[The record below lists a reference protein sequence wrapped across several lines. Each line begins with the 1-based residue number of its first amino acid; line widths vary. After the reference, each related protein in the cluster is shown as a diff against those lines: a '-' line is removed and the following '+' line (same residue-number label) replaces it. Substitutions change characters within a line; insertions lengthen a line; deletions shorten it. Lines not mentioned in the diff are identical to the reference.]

1 VAFGI
6 EPGEVLGIIGPSGA
20 GKSTLA
26 RHIVGVLSP
35 SAGAVRLDGSDVSVW
50 ARTTLGQHLGYLP
63 QDIELFADTIAAN
76 ISRFQEGEDKEAI
89 LAAQMAGVHDMI
101 VRLPNGYDTQVGE
114 GGAILSGG
122 YRQRIGLARAVY
134 GNPSLVVLDEPSSN
148 LDADG
153 DAALTDCIMQLKQ
166 RGTTVVIISH
176 RPSTIGV
183 VDKILLLKDGVAE
196 MFGPRAEVMARLT
209 RAVPVH
215 AVQGT
220 ASSEQGMTI
229 LDVTNREMRLGAI
242 SPGRKISS
250 GDDAPSDSIRRV
262 ALAGWLIIAV
272 FFGGIGSWAA
282 TAPLN
287 GAVVGNAVV
296 KVDGNRKSV
305 QHLDGGIVKEL
316 RIKEGDKV
324 NAGDILVVLDE
335 TQAQAEYDVLSQ
347 QYMVLRATEVRL
359 LTELD
364 RGTELVMPQDLK
376 ARPDDSYFKSVW
388 NGQVS
393 QFQSRLAAIEG
404 QRSVIREKINQLGSQ
419 ITGAQAQVKSFTDQ
433 ITSVHAEAKDIAPLV
448 ERGLIARPRILQLE
462 RTAFGLEGQ
471 IADANANIAKARQA
485 IAEQQQQIA
494 QLDNDR
500 MADITKDLRDTQ
512 AKMLEVIPKAM
523 NAKAVLGRMEIR
535 SPYAGRVV
543 ALTVFSVGGVIQRGE
558 KILDIVPDQ
567 DSLTIEAQIAVED
580 ISDIKPNMRA
590 EVHLTA
596 YKQRIVP
603 IIHGDVIQVSADR
616 LTDPK
621 TNNPYYIAFVR
632 VDQDE
637 LAAMPNIKLYPG
649 MPATVMIP
657 TIQRTA
663 FDYIVGPLVMS
674 FNHSF
679 RQK

>member
-1 VAFGI
+1 MSFLDATAQAMRAAVI
-6 EPGEVLGIIGPSGA
+6 PSGEKTPA
-20 GKSTLA
+20 G
-26 RHIVGVLSP
+26 
-35 SAGAVRLDGSDVSVW
+35 DG
-50 ARTTLGQHLGYLP
+50 
-63 QDIELFADTIAAN
+63 
-76 ISRFQEGEDKEAI
+76 
-89 LAAQMAGVHDMI
+89 
-101 VRLPNGYDTQVGE
+101 
-114 GGAILSGG
+114 
-122 YRQRIGLARAVY
+122 
-134 GNPSLVVLDEPSSN
+134 
-148 LDADG
+148 
-153 DAALTDCIMQLKQ
+153 
-166 RGTTVVIISH
+166 
-176 RPSTIGV
+176 
-183 VDKILLLKDGVAE
+183 
-196 MFGPRAEVMARLT
+196 
-209 RAVPVH
+209 
-215 AVQGT
+215 
-220 ASSEQGMTI
+220 
-229 LDVTNREMRLGAI
+229 
-242 SPGRKISS
+242 
-250 GDDAPSDSIRRV
+250 APSDSIKHV
-262 ALAGWLIIAV
+262 ALAGWIIIAL

-282 TAPLN
+282 IAPLN
-287 GAVVGNAVV
+287 GAIVGNAII

-305 QHLDGGIVKEL
+305 QHLDGGIVKDL

-324 NAGDILVVLDE
+324 NTGDVLIVLDE

-347 QYMVLRATEVRL
+347 QYMVLRATEARL

-364 RGTELVMPQDLK
+364 HGSELVMPEDLK
-376 ARPDDSYFKSVW
+376 KEGSYFKSVW
-388 NGQVS
+388 SGQVS
-393 QFQSRLAAIEG
+393 QFDSRRAALEG
-404 QRSVIREKINQLGSQ
+404 QRNVIREKINQLGSQ
-419 ITGAQAQVKSFTDQ
+419 IVGGEAQVKAFTDQ
-433 ITSVHAEAKDIAPLV
+433 ISSIRAEAKDIAPLV

-471 IADANANIAKARQA
+471 IADATANIAKARQA

-500 MADITKDLRDTQ
+500 MADVTKDLRDTQ

-580 ISDIKPNMRA
+580 ISDIRPNMRA

-621 TNNPYYIAFVR
+621 TNNPYYVAFVR
-632 VDQDE
+632 IDAEE

-663 FDYIVGPLVMS
+663 LDYIVGPLVMS

>member
-1 VAFGI
+1 V
-6 EPGEVLGIIGPSGA
+6 PGDGA
-20 GKSTLA
+20 
-26 RHIVGVLSP
+26 
-35 SAGAVRLDGSDVSVW
+35 
-50 ARTTLGQHLGYLP
+50 
-63 QDIELFADTIAAN
+63 
-76 ISRFQEGEDKEAI
+76 
-89 LAAQMAGVHDMI
+89 
-101 VRLPNGYDTQVGE
+101 PN
-114 GGAILSGG
+114 
-122 YRQRIGLARAVY
+122 
-134 GNPSLVVLDEPSSN
+134 
-148 LDADG
+148 
-153 DAALTDCIMQLKQ
+153 
-166 RGTTVVIISH
+166 
-176 RPSTIGV
+176 
-183 VDKILLLKDGVAE
+183 
-196 MFGPRAEVMARLT
+196 
-209 RAVPVH
+209 
-215 AVQGT
+215 
-220 ASSEQGMTI
+220 
-229 LDVTNREMRLGAI
+229 
-242 SPGRKISS
+242 
-250 GDDAPSDSIRRV
+250 DSIKRV

-272 FFGGIGSWAA
+272 FFGGIGAWAA

-296 KVDGNRKSV
+296 KVEGNRKSV
-305 QHLDGGIVKEL
+305 QHLDGGIIKEL

-324 NAGDILVVLDE
+324 SAGDTLVVLDE
-335 TQAQAEYDVLSQ
+335 TQPRAEYDILSQ
-347 QYMVLRATEVRL
+347 QYVVLRATEVRL

-364 RGTELVMPQDLK
+364 HSSELLMPEDLK
-376 ARPDDSYFKSVW
+376 TQDSYFKSVW
-388 NGQVS
+388 NGQVN
-393 QFQSRLAAIEG
+393 QFESRRAALEG

-419 ITGAQAQVKSFTDQ
+419 IVGAEAQVKAFTDQ
-433 ITSVHAEAKDIAPLV
+433 ISSVRAEAKDIAPLV
-448 ERGLIARPRILQLE
+448 ARGLIARPRILQLE

-500 MADITKDLRDTQ
+500 MADVTKDLRDTQ

-558 KILDIVPDQ
+558 KILDIVPDR
-567 DSLTIEAQIAVED
+567 DLLTIEAQIAVED
-580 ISDIKPNMRA
+580 ISDIRPNMRA

-621 TNNPYYIAFVR
+621 TNNPYYVAFVR
-632 VDQDE
+632 VDEAE

-663 FDYIVGPLVMS
+663 LDYIVGPLVMS
-674 FNHSF
+674 FNHAF

>member
-1 VAFGI
+1 MSFLDATAQAIRAAVI
-6 EPGEVLGIIGPSGA
+6 PSGEKTPA
-20 GKSTLA
+20 S
-26 RHIVGVLSP
+26 
-35 SAGAVRLDGSDVSVW
+35 DG
-50 ARTTLGQHLGYLP
+50 
-63 QDIELFADTIAAN
+63 
-76 ISRFQEGEDKEAI
+76 
-89 LAAQMAGVHDMI
+89 
-101 VRLPNGYDTQVGE
+101 
-114 GGAILSGG
+114 
-122 YRQRIGLARAVY
+122 
-134 GNPSLVVLDEPSSN
+134 
-148 LDADG
+148 
-153 DAALTDCIMQLKQ
+153 
-166 RGTTVVIISH
+166 
-176 RPSTIGV
+176 
-183 VDKILLLKDGVAE
+183 
-196 MFGPRAEVMARLT
+196 
-209 RAVPVH
+209 
-215 AVQGT
+215 
-220 ASSEQGMTI
+220 
-229 LDVTNREMRLGAI
+229 
-242 SPGRKISS
+242 
-250 GDDAPSDSIRRV
+250 APSDSIKQV
-262 ALAGWLIIAV
+262 ALAGWIIIAL

-287 GAVVGNAVV
+287 GAIVGNAII

-305 QHLDGGIVKEL
+305 QHLDGGIVKDL

-324 NAGDILVVLDE
+324 NTGDVLIVLDE
-335 TQAQAEYDVLSQ
+335 TQARAEYDVLSQ
-347 QYMVLRATEVRL
+347 QYMVLRATEARL

-364 RGTELVMPQDLK
+364 HGSELVMPEDLK
-376 ARPDDSYFKSVW
+376 KEGSYFKSVW
-388 NGQVS
+388 SGQVS
-393 QFQSRLAAIEG
+393 QFDSRRAALEG
-404 QRSVIREKINQLGSQ
+404 QRNVIREKINQLGSQ
-419 ITGAQAQVKSFTDQ
+419 IVGGEAQVKAFTDQ
-433 ITSVHAEAKDIAPLV
+433 ISSIRAEAKDIAPLV

-471 IADANANIAKARQA
+471 IADATANIAKARQA

-500 MADITKDLRDTQ
+500 MADVTKDLRDTQ

-580 ISDIKPNMRA
+580 ISDIRPNMRA

-621 TNNPYYIAFVR
+621 TNNPYYVAFVR
-632 VDQDE
+632 IDAEE

-663 FDYIVGPLVMS
+663 LDYIVGPLVMS

>member
-1 VAFGI
+1 MT
-6 EPGEVLGIIGPSGA
+6 VL
-20 GKSTLA
+20 
-26 RHIVGVLSP
+26 
-35 SAGAVRLDGSDVSVW
+35 DVVTR
-50 ARTTLGQHLGYLP
+50 ATQGMR
-63 QDIELFADTIAAN
+63 AIAN
-76 ISRFQEGEDKEAI
+76 SREKPI
-89 LAAQMAGVHDMI
+89 
-101 VRLPNGYDTQVGE
+101 TGE
-114 GGAILSGG
+114 G
-122 YRQRIGLARAVY
+122 
-134 GNPSLVVLDEPSSN
+134 
-148 LDADG
+148 
-153 DAALTDCIMQLKQ
+153 
-166 RGTTVVIISH
+166 
-176 RPSTIGV
+176 
-183 VDKILLLKDGVAE
+183 
-196 MFGPRAEVMARLT
+196 
-209 RAVPVH
+209 
-215 AVQGT
+215 
-220 ASSEQGMTI
+220 
-229 LDVTNREMRLGAI
+229 
-242 SPGRKISS
+242 
-250 GDDAPSDSIRRV
+250 APSDSIRNV
-262 ALAGWLIIAV
+262 ALAGWLIIAI

-296 KVDGNRKSV
+296 KVEGNRKSV

-316 RIKEGDKV
+316 RVKEGDKV

-335 TQAQAEYDVLSQ
+335 TQARAEYDVLSQ
-347 QYMVLRATEVRL
+347 QYMVLRATEARL

-364 RGTELVMPQDLK
+364 RGSELVMPEDLK
-376 ARPDDSYFKSVW
+376 TQDSYFKSVW
-388 NGQVS
+388 NGQIS
-393 QFQSRLAAIEG
+393 QFESRRAAIEG

-419 ITGAQAQVKSFTDQ
+419 IIGAEAQVKAFTGQ
-433 ITSVHAEAKDIAPLV
+433 ISSVRAEAKDIAPLV

-500 MADITKDLRDTQ
+500 MADVTKDLRDTQ

-523 NAKAVLGRMEIR
+523 NAKAALGRMEIR

-543 ALTVFSVGGVIQRGE
+543 ALTVFSVGGVVQRGE
-558 KILDIVPDQ
+558 KILDIVPD

-580 ISDIKPNMRA
+580 ISDIRPNMRA

-621 TNNPYYIAFVR
+621 TNNPYYVAFVR
-632 VDQDE
+632 VDASE

-657 TIQRTA
+657 TVQRTA
-663 FDYIVGPLVMS
+663 LDYIVGPLVMS

>member
-1 VAFGI
+1 
-6 EPGEVLGIIGPSGA
+6 
-20 GKSTLA
+20 
-26 RHIVGVLSP
+26 
-35 SAGAVRLDGSDVSVW
+35 
-50 ARTTLGQHLGYLP
+50 
-63 QDIELFADTIAAN
+63 
-76 ISRFQEGEDKEAI
+76 
-89 LAAQMAGVHDMI
+89 
-101 VRLPNGYDTQVGE
+101 
-114 GGAILSGG
+114 
-122 YRQRIGLARAVY
+122 
-134 GNPSLVVLDEPSSN
+134 
-148 LDADG
+148 
-153 DAALTDCIMQLKQ
+153 
-166 RGTTVVIISH
+166 
-176 RPSTIGV
+176 
-183 VDKILLLKDGVAE
+183 
-196 MFGPRAEVMARLT
+196 
-209 RAVPVH
+209 
-215 AVQGT
+215 
-220 ASSEQGMTI
+220 MTI
-229 LDVTNREMRLGAI
+229 LDIADREMRLGAI
-242 SPGRKISS
+242 SPGRKISP
-250 GDDAPSDSIRRV
+250 GDEAPSDSIRHV
-262 ALAGWLIIAV
+262 ALAGWLIIAI

-316 RIKEGDKV
+316 YVKEGDKV
-324 NAGDILVVLDE
+324 GAGDVLVVLDE

-347 QYMVLRATEVRL
+347 QYMVLRATEARL

-364 RGTELVMPQDLK
+364 HRSELVMPEDLK
-376 ARPDDSYFKSVW
+376 TQDSYFKSVW
-388 NGQVS
+388 NGQIS
-393 QFQSRLAAIEG
+393 QFESRRAAIEG

-419 ITGAQAQVKSFTDQ
+419 IVGAQAQVKSFTDQ
-433 ITSVHAEAKDIAPLV
+433 ITSVRAEAENIKPLV
-448 ERGLIARPRILQLE
+448 ERGLIARPRILQLD

-500 MADITKDLRDTQ
+500 MADVTKDLRDTQ

-523 NAKAVLGRMEIR
+523 NAKAVLGRMEIS

-543 ALTVFSVGGVIQRGE
+543 ALNVFSVGGVIQRGE

-567 DSLTIEAQIAVED
+567 SPTIEAQIAVED
-580 ISDIKPNMRA
+580 ISDIRPNMRA

-621 TNNPYYIAFVR
+621 TNNPYYVAFVR
-632 VDQDE
+632 VDENE

-649 MPATVMIP
+649 LPATVMIP
-657 TIQRTA
+657 TVQRTA